1 MSMNKMVQLVNRDDK
16 LLALLSGML
25 LVAIILVG
33 LVIYVGLKL
42 AY

>member
-25 LVAIILVG
+25 LVAIIMVG
-33 LVIYVGLKL
+33 LIIYVGLKL

>member
-25 LVAIILVG
+25 LVAIVLVG
-33 LVIYVGLKL
+33 IIIYVGLKL

>member
-1 MSMNKMVQLVNRDDK
+1 MSMNKMIQLVNRDDK

-25 LVAIILVG
+25 LVSIILVG
-33 LVIYVGLKL
+33 LIIYVGLKL